1 MSVLTVEINNTLGLP
16 GIIVKNTKFHLIS
29 WCGGFVERHSLNI
42 VLGDFPNICGN
53 CAFPQTFHPRKF
65 GEIMLFF
72 VVHGSIW
79 TNNRQKYRFF

>member
-42 VLGDFPNICGN
+42 GLGDFPEYMRKLCLSTN
-53 CAFPQTFHPRKF
+53 FPPQK
-65 GEIMLFF
+65 
-72 VVHGSIW
+72 IW
-79 TNNRQKYRFF
+79 